1 MRTKAI
7 QWLIHNPSKFANKIG
22 FTKLGE
28 LHNKWMQDMFLAK
41 DDRTLQAH
49 RNAFKTTC
57 VAIVLSL
64 IILLRPNDRTLFI
77 RKTDDDVKEIIA
89 QVKKI
94 LMHPVTKQL
103 AKVIYD
109 IDLCL
114 TTENA
119 TEVSTNLCNDTK
131 GANQLV
137 AMGIKGSLTGKHF
150 DNIFTDDIVTLK
162 DRISKADREATKN
175 TYQELQNL
183 KTDRGRIFNTGT
195 PWHQDDAFSIMP
207 DAERFDCYSTGI
219 MSDEQIAQK
228 KEEMSPS
235 LFCANYE
242 LKHIASEEVIF
253 ADAQTGADAELV
265 TNGKMHIDA
274 GYYGED
280 YTALTILNRINGTYY
295 LYGKCWRKNV
305 VDCYDDIIKAYREHL
320 CSKVFTELN
329 ADKGMMARDLKSFG
343 LRTRTYHEHT
353 NKYVKIVTY
362 LKRVWSNV
370 KFVEGT
376 DDEYIQ
382 QILDYNENAEH
393 DDCPDSASSIIRE
406 VYFKKE
412 RIIYEDPVVKDLKE
426 IKNVGE
432 TYSTD

>member
-1 MRTKAI
+1 MKKAKDF
-7 QWLIHNPSKFANKIG
+7 LTNNPSKFANKIG
-22 FTKLGE
+22 FTKLGP
-28 LHNKWMQDMFLAK
+28 LHNKWMRQMLLLKTDH
-41 DDRTLQAH
+41 TLQAH
-49 RNAFKTTC
+49 RNAYKTTC

-64 IILLRPNDRTLFI
+64 IIILRPNDRTLFI
-77 RKTDDDVKEIIA
+77 RKTDDDIKEIIK

-94 LMHPVTKQL
+94 LLHPVTKQF
-103 AKVIYD
+103 VRMIYD

-119 TEVSTNLCNDTK
+119 TEVSTNLCNDTR
-131 GANQLV
+131 GASQLIG
-137 AMGIKGSLTGKHF
+137 MGIKASLTGKHF

-162 DRISKADREATKN
+162 DRISKADRDATK
-175 TYQELQNL
+175 TAYQELQNL

-195 PWHQDDAFSIMP
+195 PWHKDDAFCMMP
-207 DAERFDCYSTGI
+207 DPDKYDCYSTGI
-219 MSDEQIAQK
+219 MDQGAIDQK

-235 LFCANYE
+235 LFSANYE
-242 LKHIASEEVIF
+242 LKHISSEEVIF
-253 ADAQTGADAELV
+253 DTARTGADPELI

-295 LYGKCWRKNV
+295 MYGKCWRKNV
-305 VDCYDDIIKAYREHL
+305 VDCYDDIIKEYRKFL
-320 CSKVFTELN
+320 CSKVYSELN

-362 LKRVWSNV
+362 LKRVWSDV
-370 KFVEGT
+370 IFVEGT
-376 DDEYIQ
+376 DDDYIQ

-412 RIIYEDPVVKDLKE
+412 RIIYEDPVVKELKE
-426 IKNVGE
+426 FNDVREID
-432 TYSTD
+432 STN